1 MSNTALSHAEIHAAL
16 LYVGSYGDM
25 AEALADMDIDGEALK
40 EISEEIAGP
49 DAGPAFGLGFMAGI
63 AIACMAIARID
74 AEEVAR

>member
-1 MSNTALSHAEIHAAL
+1 MSDTALSRAEIHAAL
-16 LYVGSYGDM
+16 EYVASYGDM
-25 AEALADMDIDGEALK
+25 SEALADMDIDGPALQDIA
-40 EISEEIAGP
+40 EDVAGP